1 MIFAGLKILKI
12 EGGSPCESSLKILYF
27 FLNYWSIVDLQCHV
41 SFCCT
46 AKWISYTHLR
56 TFQKQVINI
65 KNCSFIKEKSG
76 QHHIMKTVQE
86 AKKKRLG
93 EGGEP
98 VREISVA
105 WRGTH
110 RLKCVEE
117 AVTGEEMQ
125 AKSDNLVCRKLTVEG
140 RVSWC
145 VFLMMK
151 KKVHKKAS
159 RDWTSKN
166 LAGSYGVMTEL
177 PKLSLLLWSSLK
189 THCLN
194 VASEK
199 MSQRGVVTVSRW
211 RLRNQPK
218 IW

>member
-1 MIFAGLKILKI
+1 M
-12 EGGSPCESSLKILYF
+12 
-27 FLNYWSIVDLQCHV
+27 
-41 SFCCT
+41 
-46 AKWISYTHLR
+46 
-56 TFQKQVINI
+56 INI

-117 AVTGEEMQ
+117 AVTGEEMR
-125 AKSDNLVCRKLTVEG
+125 AKSDNLVCRKLTVGG

-145 VFLMMK
+145 VFLTMK
-151 KKVHKKAS
+151 KKVHKKAW
-159 RDWTSKN
+159 RDWISNN
-166 LAGSYGVMTEL
+166 LGGSSGVTTEL
-177 PKLSLLLWSSLK
+177 SKLSLLLWSSLK
-189 THCLN
+189 TYCLN
-194 VASEK
+194 VAPEK
-199 MSQRGVVTVSRW
+199 TWQTVSRS